1 MEKIS
6 LQKKSFFNS
15 IGLNLDN
22 IPSELKLRASVMQE
36 MLPEESSDFLLS
48 EDESQSE
55 YKYFCLKSLFG
66 TDKEEYNDKTWLEI
80 LMENEK
86 SDDIIKQYTKNP
98 NYYFSDLRKQN
109 QDDLNHNGPI
119 VLYEDNGK
127 FFAKDGIARLAL
139 MMVKYLLEMS
149 RTSSKEE
156 KQMVNKQYIFSAKV
170 ISIPEDREVVYLT
183 SMLRRIYGAKLEIN
197 IKSAKA
203 CNMFLKYGGQ
213 SIEIK
218 NKKDLQNFVKNSYMP
233 KELKSEEKLKSKMDN
248 LAQIG
253 LDYVED
259 GKNEELYMY
268 MGEIFNNYDIFVK
281 YYQKMQDFGIEDNL
295 YKKVDLSDISYEQI
309 LNKLVKLVKQEETF
323 EKNKAQIAEIEKT
336 TKESL
341 KEGKRAKVVS
351 DKKEKED
358 IPEKDLV
365 AEIKKTVKGK
375 HEEQT
380 DDKIEDKS
388 PEALKKSIDEK
399 IEVLINS
406 IEMMFYK
413 FKTEESNVF
422 ELANETKV
430 ALNIDRINDDTVS
443 SALNSIKSNTMELK
457 AKISEEED
465 TYKLENINKYVVDI
479 RKKELSDSVLGEY
492 IEEMKK
498 IFGACLNKHTQRIIT
513 DAKLNKLEIQREEI
527 ESEKCSFFSKLIGKA
542 KLKQAKLDNI
552 NLKKQ
557 LILSESQFADKL
569 HYYMEDGLS
578 DLYAYTKSEEDQ
590 RGLEEA
596 KEFLRTIE
604 VNMKIQNLLD
614 NNKLN
619 KLIKEKVEQKRNLP
633 QLVLSKEKKKLFS
646 KAQINLMEEKNNELK
661 RVIQI
666 TRANSLKQQN
676 TGMIPILGNIK
687 STKAFH
693 NFCKQL
699 ARIDSAIR
707 SLL

>member
-15 IGLNLDN
+15 IGLNLEN
-22 IPSELKLRASVMQE
+22 VPSELKLKASAMQE
-36 MLPEESSDFLLS
+36 MVPADLVDFLS
-48 EDESQSE
+48 SIDESQGE

-66 TDKEEYNDKTWLEI
+66 TDKEEYNGKTWLEI

-86 SDDIIKQYTKNP
+86 SDEILKQYTKNP

-109 QDDLNHNGPI
+109 QDGLSHNGPI

-156 KQMVNKQYIFSAKV
+156 KQMVNKQYVFSAKV
-170 ISIPEDREVVYLT
+170 LSVPEDKEIVYLVG
-183 SMLRRIYGAKLEIN
+183 MLKNTYGSKLEVN
-197 IKSAKA
+197 IKSVDS
-203 CNMFLKYGGQ
+203 CNMTLKYGGQ

-218 NKKDLQNFVKNSYMP
+218 NKKDLQNFVRNSYLP
-233 KELKSEEKLKSKMDN
+233 KELKSEEKLKSKISN

-253 LDYVED
+253 LDYLNS

-268 MGEIFNNYDIFVK
+268 MGEIFSNYDIFVK
-281 YYQKMQDFGIEDNL
+281 YYKKMQELGLEADF
-295 YKKVDLSDISYEQI
+295 YKKIDLSDISYEQI
-309 LNKLVKLVKQEETF
+309 LNKLVKLVKQEEANIASTKTKGKVSGT
-323 EKNKAQIAEIEKT
+323 EKTSKVSQKDVKKIKDVNTEEIEEKA
-336 TKESL
+336 TK
-341 KEGKRAKVVS
+341 
-351 DKKEKED
+351 
-358 IPEKDLV
+358 I
-365 AEIKKTVKGK
+365 EIRKSTKGK
-375 HEEQT
+375 HEEVT
-380 DDKIEDKS
+380 DERIEDKS

-406 IEMMFYK
+406 IEMMYYK

-430 ALNIDRINDDTVS
+430 ALNIDRINDDTVN
-443 SALNSIKSNTMELK
+443 SALNAIKSDTMELK

-465 TYKLENINKYVVDI
+465 TYKLENINKYIVDV
-479 RKKELSDSVLGEY
+479 RKKELSDTVLGEY

-527 ESEKCSFFSKLIGKA
+527 ENEKCSFFSKIIGKA
-542 KLKQAKLDNI
+542 KLKQARLDNI

-569 HYYMEDGLS
+569 HYYIEDGLS

-699 ARIDSAIR
+699 SKIDSAIR